1 MKKTLLLM
9 LLSLPL
15 LLCSCVNEEEQD
27 NTPQGNFHALWTLI
41 DQNYCFLDYKAQ
53 EIGLDWNAV
62 RARHKGRI
70 ADDMTDMQL
79 FEVLTDMLSEL
90 QDGHVNL
97 YTAGDVARYW
107 KWFEDYPKNW
117 DQELR
122 DSYLGHD
129 YMIASG
135 LKYRI
140 LDDNIAY
147 VVCESFSN
155 GIGNGNVSQMLYNLR
170 SCNGMIIDV
179 RGNGGGQLNYSERLA
194 SHFTNERILTGYTIH
209 KTGPAHDAFSEPYPN
224 YLEPSDGMRWQKKV
238 VVLTNRECYS
248 ATNIFVRD
256 MAQCPNVTILGDRTG
271 GGSGMP
277 FSSELPNGWQ
287 VRYSAEPSLDINQKH
302 IEFGITPDIECSLDE
317 AAALQ
322 GRDTL
327 IETARAL
334 LNR

>member
-1 MKKTLLLM
+1 MIKKLIFM
-9 LLSLPL
+9 LAALPL
-15 LLCSCVNEEEQD
+15 LLCSCVDELEQED
-27 NTPQGNFHALWTLI
+27 TPQGNFHALWSII
-41 DQNYCFLDYKAQ
+41 DRNYCFLDYKAQ
-53 EIGLDWNAV
+53 EIGLDWAAV
-62 RARHKGRI
+62 RAKHQSRI
-70 ADDMTDMQL
+70 TPDMNDMQL
-79 FEVLTDMLSEL
+79 FQVLTDMLSEL

-107 KWFEDYPKNW
+107 KWHEDYPKNW

-135 LKYRI
+135 LRYRI

-147 VVCESFSN
+147 VVCESFGN
-155 GIGNGNVSQMLYNLR
+155 GIGEGNVSQLLHNVR
-170 SCNGMIIDV
+170 SCNGIIIDV
-179 RGNGGGQLNYSERLA
+179 RGNGGGQLNFAERLA
-194 SHFTNERILTGYTIH
+194 GHFTNERLLTGYTIH
-209 KTGPAHDAFSEPYPN
+209 KTGPAHDAFSQPYPN
-224 YLEPSDGMRWQKKV
+224 YLEPSDGVRWQKKA

-248 ATNIFVRD
+248 ACNNFVRD
-256 MAQCPNVTILGDRTG
+256 MAQCPLVTILGDRTG

-287 VRYSAEPSLDINQKH
+287 IRYSAEPCLDINHQH
-302 IEFGITPDIECSLDE
+302 IEFGIAPDIPCSLDSLS
-317 AAALQ
+317 ALQ